1 MKTLIARAAG
11 GWRRTSALLRRRAVR
26 RTAAGVAVAGLAAA
40 AWIRVGPL
48 PAGLLDE
55 ADAVRSTTVL
65 DRNGEVLYEA
75 RSDLGTREMRL
86 RPDRLPASLVAATLA
101 AEDHRFHSHW
111 GIDPIALAR
120 ATWRNVAALDRV
132 EGGSTLT
139 QQVAKLLLDRRA
151 QLAAGTPRR
160 RGWGSKIE
168 EAVVALRLEH
178 RLSKADILALYL
190 NLAPYGNQIAGA
202 ERASHAYFGSDSA
215 MLTPAQAAFL
225 AALPQRP
232 SRFNPWR
239 SLAQATARQRVVL
252 ARMERRGFLPPA
264 AAAIAR
270 AERLRL
276 ADEDAR
282 FLAPHF
288 VGMVLADLPDPK
300 PTRVVTTLDAALQ
313 RTIEGIVRSQRPLL
327 EKHGATNVAIV
338 VLDNTTS
345 QWLAWEGSGNY
356 GGDRGGSINGPTAL
370 RQPGSAL
377 KPFTYAL
384 AFESGGNPATELPD
398 IPANFPTAED
408 GVIYTPRNYDGRFR
422 GPLLARAA
430 LAGSINVPA
439 VSLASDLGVA
449 NVLRFLRRAGFTTF
463 DKTAAH
469 YGLGLTLGNAEVRLD
484 ELTAA
489 YAAFARGGEWRAP
502 RARLDPEPRLGDPVQ
517 LVSPRTAYWIT
528 DILADD
534 EARAFI
540 FGRGSQLDFP
550 FPVAVKT
557 GTSQAYHDNWT
568 VGSSRHV
575 TVGVWVGN
583 FDRSPLIGSSGVT
596 GAGPLFHAVM
606 LAAEARA
613 AGGITP
619 SDGAVLDPPAT
630 LVEATICG
638 LSGMRAGDACP
649 LRRRERLAPDAAQV
663 VRRGVHVASRRRRT
677 GRHVLAR
684 TLSSMGGRQR
694 AAITGRAAG
703 RGAVGPP
710 CDHDRRRAAPSA
722 RGWTPRRASCRRHRV
737 PDRSD
742 LAARVPGAAVPC
754 GRRWRPGVVDGERPR
769 CRDGRCRR
777 IRAVAAP
784 ARLTCRRR
792 PRRPRP
798 DRAGQLRRE
807 MNAVAALGDALL
819 PMVLPMVLREV
830 PKTSHYLPLMAET
843 LLDERTNI
851 VPFDSAGVAIRSS
864 PIELVARCLNVRPA

>member
-1 MKTLIARAAG
+1 VKTLLARAAG
-11 GWRRTSALLRRRAVR
+11 SWRPCAAQLRRRAVR
-26 RTAAGVAVAGLAAA
+26 RTAAVAAIAAVGAA
-40 AWIRVGPL
+40 AWIRLGPL

-55 ADAVRSTTVL
+55 ADAVRSTTVY

-75 RSDLGTREMRL
+75 RSGLGTREMRL
-86 RPDRLPASLVAATLA
+86 RADRLPPALVGATLA
-101 AEDHRFHSHW
+101 AEDHRFHSHV
-111 GIDPIALAR
+111 GIDPIAMAR

-151 QLAAGTPRR
+151 QLAAGAARG

-202 ERASHAYFGSDSA
+202 ERASHAYFGTEAS

-232 SRFNPWR
+232 SRFNPLR
-239 SLAQATARQRVVL
+239 SLGQATARQRVVL
-252 ARMERRGFLPPA
+252 ARMERRGFLPASA
-264 AAAIAR
+264 AAVAR

-313 RTIEGIVRSQRPLL
+313 RTVEGIVRSQRPLL
-327 EKHGATNVAIV
+327 EKHGATNVAVV
-338 VLDNTTS
+338 VLDNTTA

-356 GGDRGGSINGPTAL
+356 GSDRGGAINGPTSP

-384 AFESGGNPATELPD
+384 AFESGGTPATVLPD
-398 IPANFPTAED
+398 VPATFPTAEE
-408 GVIYTPRNYDGRFR
+408 GVVYTPRNYDGRFR

-463 DKTAAH
+463 DRTAAH

-619 SDGAVLDPPAT
+619 NDVAVVDPPSP
-630 LVEATICG
+630 LVQTTICA

-649 LRRRERLAPDAAQV
+649 VRRRERLAPDALQV
-663 VRRGVHVASRRRRT
+663 SGAACTWHQAS
-677 GRHVLAR
+677 
-684 TLSSMGGRQR
+684 
-694 AAITGRAAG
+694 AG
-703 RGAVGPP
+703 ELVTMWPERY
-710 CDHDRRRAAPSA
+710 
-722 RGWTPRRASCRRHRV
+722 RGWAE
-737 PDRSD
+737 
-742 LAARVPGAAVPC
+742 ANG
-754 GRRWRPGVVDGERPR
+754 
-769 CRDGRCRR
+769 
-777 IRAVAAP
+777 
-784 ARLTCRRR
+784 
-792 PRRPRP
+792 
-798 DRAGQLRRE
+798 LR
-807 MNAVAALGDALL
+807 
-819 PMVLPMVLREV
+819 
-830 PKTSHYLPLMAET
+830 
-843 LLDERTNI
+843 
-851 VPFDSAGVAIRSS
+851 S
-864 PIELVARCLNVRPA
+864 PIERRAEVQLARRATTTAGDPRHRPSAGLRVTHPAEGTVFLIDPTLRAEFQAVPFRASGAGGGEVSWTVNGRPVGSAGADAALLWPLQRGSHVAVVRDASGRSAQISFVVK

>member
-1 MKTLIARAAG
+1 VKTIVARTVGAWRQWPAAI
-11 GWRRTSALLRRRAVR
+11 RRRVTLRAW
-26 RTAAGVAVAGLAAA
+26 GVALRGRGARRIGVGVVVAAVVGAVWMRL
-40 AWIRVGPL
+40 GPL
-48 PAGLLDE
+48 PPGLLDE

-75 RSDLGTREMRL
+75 RSGLGTREMRM
-86 RPDRLPASLVAATLA
+86 RPDRLPSSLVAATLA
-101 AEDHRFHSHW
+101 AEDHRFYSHV
-111 GIDPIALAR
+111 GLDPIAMAR
-120 ATWRNVAALDRV
+120 ATWRNVVALDRV

-139 QQVAKLLLDRRA
+139 QQVAKLLLERRA
-151 QLAAGTPRR
+151 QLAAGAARR
-160 RGWGSKIE
+160 RGWRSKIE

-178 RLSKADILALYL
+178 RLSKAEILALYL

-202 ERASHAYFGSDSA
+202 ERASHAYFGSDSS

-252 ARMERRGFLPPA
+252 ARMERRGFLPTA
-264 AAAIAR
+264 AVAIAR

-276 ADEDAR
+276 VGEDAR

-313 RTIEGIVRSQRPLL
+313 RTIEGIVRSQRALL
-327 EKHGATNVAIV
+327 EAHGATNVAIV

-356 GGDRGGSINGPTAL
+356 GSDRGGTINGPTSA

-384 AFESGGNPATELPD
+384 AFESGETPATVLPD
-398 IPANFPTAED
+398 VPASFPTAED

-422 GPLLARAA
+422 GPLLARTA

-439 VSLASDLGVA
+439 VALASQLGVP

-502 RARLDPEPRLGDPVQ
+502 RSRLDPDPEPQLAAPVQ
-517 LVSPRTAYWIT
+517 LVSPRTAYWVT

-534 EARAFI
+534 DARAFI

-606 LAAEARA
+606 LAAETRA

-619 SDGAVLDPPAT
+619 MDGAVLDPPAP
-630 LVEATICG
+630 LAAATICA

-649 LRRRERLAPDAAQV
+649 IRRREQLAPDAPQV
-663 VRRGVHVASRRRRT
+663 AGPACTWHQ
-677 GRHVLAR
+677 AR
-684 TLSSMGGRQR
+684 AGELVTLWPERY
-694 AAITGRAAG
+694 
-703 RGAVGPP
+703 
-710 CDHDRRRAAPSA
+710 
-722 RGWTPRRASCRRHRV
+722 RGWAEANGL
-737 PDRSD
+737 RSGM
-742 LAARVPGAAVPC
+742 AREA
-754 GRRWRPGVVDGERPR
+754 E
-769 CRDGRCRR
+769 
-777 IRAVAAP
+777 
-784 ARLTCRRR
+784 AR
-792 PRRPRP
+792 
-798 DRAGQLRRE
+798 
-807 MNAVAALGDALL
+807 
-819 PMVLPMVLREV
+819 
-830 PKTSHYLPLMAET
+830 MAET
-843 LLDERTNI
+843 AGAHLRGAASIAADGRTSAPRSI
-851 VPFDSAGVAIRSS
+851 AHASAGLHVTQPADGTVFLIDPTLRTEFQAVPFRAVGAGGGQVSWTVNGRAVGSAGADAALLWPLERGSHVAVVRDARGRSAQVS
-864 PIELVARCLNVRPA
+864 FVVK